1 MESTICADKE
11 RGKNDGFLEVILKY
25 VKKADTI
32 FMFFFSFEIY
42 GRVLCSVIAIKH

>member
-32 FMFFFSFEIY
+32 FMFFFRLKSMGEFC
-42 GRVLCSVIAIKH
+42 VLWSQ